1 MGNKNTNP
9 NPPKSSINFGITIK
23 RIYRYLSKYKKSLIV
38 AIITSII
45 STIFVVLGPMILGS
59 VTNIIADGSVNIFK
73 GTGGIDFNK
82 IGYMLIL
89 LLCVYIIAQVF
100 SYIQIYIMSKV
111 SQKAIYNLRKDVIIK
126 INNLPLKFFDTNS
139 QGDILSRITSDIEN
153 INTSLQQIL
162 TQFITSLVTIVGI
175 IAMMFLINFWM
186 TIVALLTVPLSLLFS
201 MIVIKNSQK
210 FYKGQQEYL
219 GKINGLVEEVYSGH
233 NIIKTFN
240 QEKRSIK
247 KFEDLNDKLYKN
259 SWTSQFATSIMM
271 PVITL
276 ASNIGYV
283 LISILGGYLVVQG
296 VIGVGRIQSFIQ
308 YIKNF
313 MMPISQIAQVMNV
326 LQSTVAS
333 ADRVFGLL
341 DQEEEIKEKNTLVI
355 KEDIKGDVTFDNIT
369 FGYNKENPLINNCN
383 IEIKQGQKIAIVG
396 PTGAGKTTLINLLMR
411 FYDADKGCIKID
423 GINIYDITREDLR
436 SLYGMVLQD
445 TWLFKGSIKDNIAY
459 GKLGATDEEIINTS
473 KMVYA
478 DQFIRTLPDGY
489 DMILNEEASNVSA
502 GQKQLLTIARA
513 VISNPKILILDEA
526 TSSVDTRTEV
536 LIQKAMN
543 KIMKNRTTFVIAH
556 RLSTIKDADIIMVM
570 KDGDIIEHGRHDDLI
585 LNEDGFYKILYYSQ
599 FENN

>member
-1 MGNKNTNP
+1 MENKNIKS
-9 NPPKSSINFGITIK
+9 NPPKSSNKFSITIK
-23 RIYRYLSKYKKSLIV
+23 RIYKYLSKYKISLMV
-38 AIITSII
+38 AIIASII

-59 VTNIIADGSVNIFK
+59 VTNIIADGSVNIIK
-73 GTGGIDFNK
+73 GTGVIDFKK

-100 SYIQIYIMSKV
+100 SYLQIYIMSNI
-111 SQKAIYNLRKDVIIK
+111 SQKAIYNLRKDIIIK

-139 QGDILSRITSDIEN
+139 QGDILSKITSDIEN

-162 TQFITSLVTIVGI
+162 TQFITSLVTIIGI

-186 TIVALLTVPLSLLFS
+186 TIVALLTVPLSFLFS
-201 MIVIKNSQK
+201 MIVIKKSQK

-247 KFEDLNDKLYKN
+247 KFEDLNDRLYKN

-341 DQEEEIKEKNTLVI
+341 DEEEEIKEKNSLII
-355 KEDIKGDVTFDNIT
+355 KDDIKGDVTFDNIT
-369 FGYNKENPLINNCN
+369 FGYNKQNPLINNCN
-383 IEIKQGQKIAIVG
+383 LEIKQGQKIAIVG

-423 GINIYDITREDLR
+423 GINIYNITREDLR

-459 GKLGATDEEIINTS
+459 GKLGATDEEIIKTS

-489 DMILNEEASNVSA
+489 DMVLNEEASNVSA

-570 KDGDIIEHGRHDDLI
+570 KDGDIIEHGKHDDLI
-585 LNEDGFYKILYYSQ
+585 LNEEGFYKTLYYSQ